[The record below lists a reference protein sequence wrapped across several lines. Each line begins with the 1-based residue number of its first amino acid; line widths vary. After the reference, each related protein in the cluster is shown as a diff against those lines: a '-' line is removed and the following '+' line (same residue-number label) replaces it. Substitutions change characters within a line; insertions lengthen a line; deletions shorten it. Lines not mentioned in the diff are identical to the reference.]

1 MDDNG
6 EIMTAHPQ
14 EPDQPSGHHPRFSVI
29 VPAYNV
35 ERFIA
40 ATLQSVIDQTLPDWE
55 LIVVDDGS
63 TDRTAEIVADFAAR
77 EPRIAVLAQQ
87 NAGCSSASNTAIS
100 AASGEFV
107 CILGADDLYRPE
119 YLDTQARFIDENPG
133 YDIYSCNARKLFPDG
148 STTPYFTD
156 ARHATVVSFEL
167 RDWFDSCPIFG
178 LAIFR
183 RDMALRLGGYRVDLH
198 NAEDYDFWLRA
209 MASGARH
216 RHNPAE
222 LAYYRRHGGNKSGNQ
237 VAAARALVRILEDLD
252 QSANLAPGDAAHL
265 ARVLRRR
272 RAAVSRRELEARML
286 QGDFANTR
294 AAFWRARKGFASRA
308 RFALALP
315 VVLLSPSLYT
325 RLVLKRSR

>member
-1 MDDNG
+1 
-6 EIMTAHPQ
+6 MTAHPQ
-14 EPDQPSGHHPRFSVI
+14 ESHQTSGHRPRFSVI

-63 TDRTAEIVADFAAR
+63 TDGTAEIIADFAAR
-77 EPRIAVLAQQ
+77 EPRITALAQT

-107 CILGADDLYRPE
+107 CILGADDLYRPD
-119 YLDTQARFIDENPG
+119 YLATQARFINDNPG

-156 ARHATVVSFEL
+156 ARHAGVISFQL
-167 RDWFDSCPIFG
+167 QDWFESCPIFG

-222 LAYYRRHGGNKSGNQ
+222 LAFYRRHGGNKSGNQ
-237 VAAARALVRILEDLD
+237 VAAARALVRILEDLERTA
-252 QSANLAPGDAAHL
+252 SLTPEAAAHL
-265 ARVLRRR
+265 ARVLHRR
-272 RAAVSRRELEARML
+272 RAAVSRREIEARML
-286 QGDFANTR
+286 QGDFAHAR
-294 AAFWRARKGFASRA
+294 AAFWRARDGFASRA
-308 RFALALP
+308 RFALALL
-315 VVLLSPSLYT
+315 VVLVSPALYA
-325 RLVLKRSR
+325 RLVLSRSR